1 MSLAATERRRHLV
14 TAVIGTVLML
24 VMGTVLLL
32 GFRFATQMRTNI
44 TALQTASTLQT
55 YPEELSHQLNALR
68 DRLEVRAYSGQALA
82 DLQSTVKRFD
92 RELRTLS
99 ASVDADSPQL
109 GHALLLWHQYAPVLD
124 PVVNFNGQPYVD
136 SDTGG
141 SSLSRE
147 GREHYAAVKRAQLF
161 ASENARPLQTQL
173 ANLATGLQR
182 TSSDAATRLR
192 ALLMGGVFAALVLG
206 VVAAYFQLSRSRHER
221 VAREAQEQTRDILKT
236 VREGFFLLDAHY
248 RIGTV
253 WSDALTRMFSR
264 SDFAGL
270 TFEELLRGLV
280 PASTL
285 GTAMKYIKLLW
296 GDRAHENLMK
306 SINPLGQLEITMDN
320 GHGGK
325 ETRYLQFDFHRV
337 MGPEG
342 IKHVLCS
349 VGDVTSSVLLARE
362 LHESQENASAQLDMM
377 VGMMHVDPLQL
388 VSFLDTAETGLK
400 LVNTILKEPA
410 RSDAEFRKKLTGLF
424 RELHAIKG
432 EASALNLKSVANRV
446 HTLEDMVGECKKKPE
461 LSGNDFLPM
470 VLKLDDLL
478 AHLRNVREMA
488 ARLTVLKDTV
498 PGAAAAAASAGTHPA
513 AATTG
518 THYPAAAPS
527 APAAG
532 ANATTP
538 AAAASGAPGG
548 ATARGGAAP
557 AAPGKAPSPERVARR
572 VEDLSPALYSMAER
586 LAQDHA
592 KRFRLTLNGLADV
605 PAPYAATIKDCLIQ
619 MLRNAAVHGIEPPEV
634 RRANAKKDPG
644 SVLVDFRKV
653 TEGYELVFEDDGA
666 GIAPEALKAAAVR
679 RQLITEEDAALMD
692 TRAAM
697 ALIFRPGFSTQ
708 EEISMDAGRGVG
720 MDVVARSVYALGGKI
735 GVSTHAGKFTRFK
748 IVLPATEAVST
759 AVA

>member
-1 MSLAATERRRHLV
+1 MSLAGIERRRHLV
-14 TAVIGTVLML
+14 TAVIGTLLML
-24 VMGTVLLL
+24 IMGTVLLL
-32 GFRFATQMRTNI
+32 GFRFATQMRANI
-44 TALQTASTLQT
+44 IALQTASTLQN
-55 YPEELSHQLNALR
+55 YPEELSRQLNTLR

-82 DLQSTVKRFD
+82 DLQTTVKRFD
-92 RELRTLS
+92 RELRVLS

-109 GHALLLWHQYAPVLD
+109 GHALLLWHQYGPVLD

-136 SDTGG
+136 SDTTG

-161 ASENARPLQTQL
+161 ASENAHPLQTQL
-173 ANLATGLQR
+173 ANLATSLQR

-192 ALLMGGVFAALVLG
+192 ALLMAGVFAALVLAA
-206 VVAAYFQLSRSRHER
+206 VAAYFQLSRSRHER

-248 RIGTV
+248 RIGAV

-270 TFEELLRGLV
+270 TFEELLRDLV

-342 IKHVLCS
+342 IKHVLCA

-410 RSDAEFRKKLTGLF
+410 RTDAEFRKKLTGLF
-424 RELHAIKG
+424 RELHTIKG

-488 ARLTVLKDTV
+488 ARLTVLKETV
-498 PGAAAAAASAGTHPA
+498 PGAAAAAATSGT
-513 AATTG
+513 
-518 THYPAAAPS
+518 YPAAAVPPP
-527 APAAG
+527 APRATAAAPPAAG
-532 ANATTP
+532 
-538 AAAASGAPGG
+538 S
-548 ATARGGAAP
+548 ARGGVTNRGST
-557 AAPGKAPSPERVARR
+557 APGPANTGPTAARR
-572 VEDLSPALYSMAER
+572 VEELSPALYSMAER
-586 LAQDHA
+586 LALDHA
-592 KRFRLTLNGLADV
+592 KRFRLTLKGLGDV
-605 PAPYAATIKDCLIQ
+605 PPPYAATIKDCLIQ

-634 RRANAKKDPG
+634 RQAQAKKDPG
-644 SVLVDFRKV
+644 SVQVDFHK
-653 TEGYELVFEDDGA
+653 TTDGYELTFEDDGA
-666 GIAPEALKAAAVR
+666 GIAPDALKAAAVR
-679 RQLITEEDAALMD
+679 RQLISEDDAALMD

-708 EEISMDAGRGVG
+708 DEISMDAGRGVG

-735 GVSTHAGKFTRFK
+735 GVSTHPGKFTRFK

>member
-1 MSLAATERRRHLV
+1 MSLAGTERRRHLI

-24 VMGTVLLL
+24 FMGTVLLL

-82 DLQSTVKRFD
+82 DLQATVKRFD
-92 RELRTLS
+92 YELRVLS
-99 ASVDADSPQL
+99 GSVDADSPQL
-109 GHALLLWHQYAPVLD
+109 GRALLLWHQYGPVLD
-124 PVVNFNGQPYVD
+124 PVVSFSGQPYVD
-136 SDTGG
+136 SDTTG

-161 ASENARPLQTQL
+161 ASENARALQTHL

-192 ALLMGGVFAALVLG
+192 ALLMGGVFAALVLAA
-206 VVAAYFQLSRSRHER
+206 VAAYFQLSRSRHER

-248 RIGTV
+248 RIGAV
-253 WSDALTRMFSR
+253 WSDALTRMFGR
-264 SDFAGL
+264 NDFAGL
-270 TFEELLRGLV
+270 TFEELLKDQV
-280 PASTL
+280 PAATL
-285 GTAMKYIKLLW
+285 ATAMKYIKLLW

-306 SINPLGQLEITMDN
+306 SINPLGQLEINMDN

-349 VGDVTSSVLLARE
+349 VGDITSSVLLARE
-362 LHESQENASAQLDMM
+362 LQDSQESANAQLDMM

-410 RSDAEFRKKLTGLF
+410 RTDAEFRKKLTGLF

-432 EASALNLKSVANRV
+432 EASALNLKSVATRV
-446 HTLEDMVGECKKKPE
+446 HTLEDMVGECKKKAE

-478 AHLRNVREMA
+478 AHLRNVREME
-488 ARLTVLKDTV
+488 ARLTALRDTA
-498 PGAAAAAASAGTHPA
+498 PGAAAAAA
-513 AATTG
+513 TTG
-518 THYPAAAPS
+518 ARPASASPPPSPPASVAAPG
-527 APAAG
+527 AAV
-532 ANATTP
+532 T
-538 AAAASGAPGG
+538 APGG
-548 ATARGGAAP
+548 VMARGGEAKEAT
-557 AAPGKAPSPERVARR
+557 GKAAAGERVARR
-572 VEDLSPALYSMAER
+572 VEDLSPALHSMAER

-592 KRFRLTLNGLADV
+592 KRFRLSLSGLAEV

-634 RRANAKKDPG
+634 RRAQAKKDTG
-644 SVLVDFRKV
+644 TVLVDFRKI
-653 TEGYELVFEDDGA
+653 TDGYELVFEDDGA
-666 GIAPEALKAAAVR
+666 GIAPDALKAAAVR
-679 RQLITEEDAALMD
+679 RQLISEEDAALMD

-708 EEISMDAGRGVG
+708 EQISMDAGRGVG

-735 GVSTHAGKFTRFK
+735 GVSTHPGKFTRFK
-748 IVLPATEAVST
+748 IVLPTTEAVST